1 MNFQDLCFPK
11 YLILVLTYAFL
22 VLLSIAVIHVVFAA
36 ANMVVSSIKTCYS
49 FVVTMNAIGKKM
61 TNGPY
66 VNLILELQNYGS
78 SIYLGVSS

>member
-49 FVVTMNAIGKKM
+49 ISCHDKRNWEK
-61 TNGPY
+61 
-66 VNLILELQNYGS
+66 GS
-78 SIYLGVSS
+78 DWTIMMPDTPGYTI